1 MKKHI
6 LTRIAATT
14 MTLAL
19 AAGMMTGCN
28 TSSGKG
34 EKTSDGNK
42 VLFTYDGEKVKLKEA
57 WIYAK
62 MIGAQYEAS
71 YSSYFGEDFWTME
84 MGTDSEGNPTTFEEY
99 VKEQVV
105 TQIKQV
111 IVLDNKASEL
121 KCSLTDE
128 EKDECAEYAKA
139 FAEDETGKS
148 ILAECGATEE
158 DVAQIYEEN
167 ALASKVQEEMVKDTD
182 TEVSDDEARKTTIYR
197 IVFDTTTTDD
207 EGQTVDMSEKEK
219 AAVYKKAQ
227 KVMKQIKGGIS
238 IEDAAEAQE
247 YTNTDETFAAGE
259 SEEGEK
265 FEKLL
270 ADMKDGELV
279 SGVQECD
286 NGYVI
291 AKLVAYTDEEA
302 TASNKETIIA
312 ERQQETFRT
321 TYDEWTEDLEKEW
334 DYSEDVDQELWAQ
347 LVLHSEDSTA
357 TEAAEETTG
366 AAETATEA
374 TEAAEAT
381 TEAK

>member
-1 MKKHI
+1 MKRHM
-6 LTRIAATT
+6 LTRVVATVMALT
-14 MTLAL
+14 L
-19 AAGMMTGCN
+19 AAGVMTGCN

-42 VLFTYDGEKVKLKEA
+42 TLFTYDGEKVPLKEA

-62 MIGAQYEAS
+62 MVGAQYEAS
-71 YSSYFGEDFWTME
+71 YSTYFGENFWTME
-84 MGTDSEGNPTTFEEY
+84 MGTDEDGNPTTFEEY
-99 VKEQVV
+99 VKEQVI

-121 KCSLTDE
+121 KCSLTDA
-128 EKDECAEYAKA
+128 EKEECAGYAKA

-158 DVAQIYEEN
+158 DVAQLYEEN
-167 ALASKVQEEMVKDTD
+167 ALASKVQQEMVKDTD
-182 TEVSDDEARKTTIYR
+182 TEVSDDEARETTIYR
-197 IVFDTTTTDD
+197 IVFETTTTDD
-207 EGQTVDMSEKEK
+207 EGKTVDMSEKEK
-219 AAVYKKAQ
+219 AKVLKKAQ
-227 KVMKQIKGGIS
+227 NVWKQIEGGTS
-238 IEDAAEAQE
+238 IEDAAKAQE

-259 SEEGEK
+259 SEEGEA

-270 ADMKDGELV
+270 PNMKDGEMV

-302 TASNKETIIA
+302 TASNKKNIIA

-321 TYDEWTEDLEKEW
+321 TYDEWTKDLEKEW

-347 LVLHSEDSTA
+347 LVLHSEESTA

-374 TEAAEAT
+374 ATEAT
-381 TEAK
+381 TAAK